1 VSPEFGLSAALQAY
15 QTTALGSSGKG
26 LILLCNAG
34 SSSLKLE
41 LRSVDNVVHWRAAF
55 EGNAEQLEAAL
66 QRAMAQAPAPAQVLH
81 RVVHAGAVAER
92 PALLDAQMEAQI
104 AHWSPLAPLHNP
116 LALRLLGVLRGFWP
130 QVSHYALFDSGLYA
144 SLPAVAS
151 RYALPAALSPRWP
164 LRRYG
169 FHGLAHRSQWR
180 SVLQATRAAKL
191 EVPRR
196 LLTLQ
201 LGGGCSLTAWRD
213 DCAVDTTMGFSPFEG
228 LVMATRSGSID
239 PGIMLHLLQQEGLSV
254 QELERVLS
262 KCSGL
267 AALGPGGG
275 DMRAL
280 LAAGAVECDPA
291 LSHYCY
297 QIRKNIGAAIAALG
311 GVDAISFG
319 GGVGENQARVRQEAL
334 AGLEVFGIVLDPD
347 LNNKAS
353 GLSAVHS
360 RDSKVSVWL
369 TPVDEMDEMF
379 RQFIQRPEDSEEIL
393 HE

>member
-1 VSPEFGLSAALQAY
+1 VSPEFELSAVVQA
-15 QTTALGSSGKG
+15 QQATALDSSSKR

-41 LRSVDNVVHWRAAF
+41 LRSADAVVQWRAGF
-55 EGNAEQLEAAL
+55 EGNAQQLEAAL
-66 QRAMAQAPAPAQVLH
+66 QTAVTQVTAPAWVLH
-81 RVVHAGAVAER
+81 RVVHAGVVTER

-116 LALRLLGVLRGFWP
+116 LALRLVAVLRRFWP
-130 QVSHYALFDSGLYA
+130 LVPHYAVFDSGLYA
-144 SLPAVAS
+144 SLPDVAS
-151 RYALPAALSPRWP
+151 RYALPATLSPRWP

-180 SVLQATRAAKL
+180 SVLQATRAAGL
-191 EVPRR
+191 AAPRR
-196 LLTLQ
+196 LVTLQ
-201 LGGGCSLTAWRD
+201 LGGGCSLTAWKD

-239 PGIMLHLLQQEGLSV
+239 PGILLHLLQQEGLSV
-254 QELERVLS
+254 QDLERVLS

-280 LAAGAVECDPA
+280 LASDVVVSDAA

-297 QIRKNIGAAIAALG
+297 QIRKGIGAAMAALG

-319 GGVGENQARVRQEAL
+319 GGVGENLARVRQEAL
-334 AGLEVFGIVLDPD
+334 AGMEVFGITLDSD
-347 LNNKAS
+347 LNNRAS

-369 TPVDEMDEMF
+369 APVDEMDEMF
-379 RQFIQRPEDSEEIL
+379 RQFRQMREDSEEIL
-393 HE
+393 YE